1 VVDTL
6 ASKDTVHRLQ
16 SVSIVGGF
24 LDGQRF
30 DPSDGLNCIIG
41 ARGFSGMPCAAD
53 APTSRLPEF
62 LTIFLFARALTR
74 CLQIPNIRP

>member
-53 APTSRLPEF
+53 APASRLPEF
-62 LTIFLFARALTR
+62 LTIFLFAQAFWGAYKILT
-74 CLQIPNIRP
+74 CLP